1 MVMALAFIN
10 KSWPGFQQ
18 KVVYISP
25 LSVSLQAKILLR
37 EIFKNS
43 YLVNLQTCSTHWL
56 NENISFHMY
65 ILRATVSSGSIDSC
79 LKYCWE
85 AICPK

>member
-10 KSWPGFQQ
+10 KSWAGFQQ

-37 EIFKNS
+37 EVFKNS
-43 YLVNLQTCSTHWL
+43 YLVNLQIVAHTGL
-56 NENISFHMY
+56 MRI
-65 ILRATVSSGSIDSC
+65 
-79 LKYCWE
+79 
-85 AICPK
+85 